1 MGVAVASSRSGI
13 IALVLFGLVAL
24 AASSDS
30 GCQAGTDDDDDFDL
44 GDDTEGLSICDGV
57 VVVESPSGPVQL
69 PGDTALFGSPESVD
83 CALGDGG
90 GDEEAV
96 VALQTAL
103 VRCNG
108 EDVAI
113 DGEYGSQTAD
123 AVTRVQ
129 DRGGV
134 AADGTFDP
142 DTRRAMQWPTASADT
157 TCVAGGSL
165 GAVAEE
171 AD

>member
-1 MGVAVASSRSGI
+1 MASSRSGI
-13 IALVLFGLVAL
+13 VVFVVFGLVAI
-24 AASSDS
+24 AASSDAS
-30 GCQAGTDDDDDFDL
+30 CQSGTDADDDFDL
-44 GDDTEGLSICDGV
+44 GEGTDGLSTCDGV
-57 VVVESPSGPVQL
+57 VVVESPSGSVQL
-69 PGDTALFGSPESVD
+69 PGDTALFGSSESVD
-83 CALGDGG
+83 CGLGDGS

-108 EDVAI
+108 QDIAV
-113 DGEYGSQTAD
+113 DGEYGSQTAE

-129 DRGGV
+129 ERAGV
-134 AADGTFDP
+134 SADGTFDP
-142 DTRRAMQWPTASADT
+142 DTRQAMQWSTSTASV

-165 GAVAEE
+165 GAVVED

>member
-57 VVVESPSGPVQL
+57 VVVASPSGPVQL
-69 PGDTALFGSPESVD
+69 PGDTALFGESESVD
-83 CALGDGG
+83 CALGDGD

-113 DGEYGSQTAD
+113 DGEYGAQTAD

-142 DTRRAMQWPTASADT
+142 DTRLAMQWPTATAQT